1 MGDLSL
7 YLKLNALPDKIKG
20 EILDFID
27 FLSAKRNNIKKTQPV
42 HPKAG
47 CMKGTF
53 RIGSG
58 FDDPIPDFKD
68 YQA

>member
-1 MGDLSL
+1 MTDLSL
-7 YLKLNALPDKIKG
+7 FLKLQTLPNTIKG
-20 EILDFID
+20 EVLDFIE
-27 FLSAKRNNIKKTQPV
+27 FLLFKKNNRKKPGPT

-53 RIGSG
+53 QVGPG

-68 YQA
+68 YM